1 MAGQRW
7 PVCVLAGGALA
18 AVACDVQARRWRAPL
33 LDAATIIAIG
43 LALTGVAALVP
54 VPVGVL
60 GAVAGCALLLA
71 RRDTAAAT
79 FALAGAATP
88 VLVALA
94 EQRVG
99 AGTLD
104 RIGATGEVLTWS
116 APLAGVVAGLV
127 LAVVATRR
135 DAAPLAVAALAAP
148 AIGIVTGLGTGDV
161 DAAVWASLPGLVLVA
176 LEAVAALAPTGPW
189 RRVST
194 PAADVVAA
202 VSAAAALGAP
212 ADRRCP
218 RRAGP
223 AARAGRSRVGDDD
236 AAPVG
241 TRRRPRRSR
250 RRCARRG
257 HSPGARQLDAR
268 RGCRRRRRHRGRGGG
283 QASGPVSDRGIR
295 RVGSR
300 TRPRRPPGG

>member
-1 MAGQRW
+1 ML
-7 PVCVLAGGALA
+7 VGGALA

-33 LDAATIIAIG
+33 LDVATIIAIG

-79 FALAGAATP
+79 FAMAGAATP

-116 APLAGVVAGLV
+116 APLAGAVAGLV

-148 AIGIVTGLGTGDV
+148 AIGIVTGLGPATSTPPCGR
-161 DAAVWASLPGLVLVA
+161 ACPGSSSS
-176 LEAVAALAPTGPW
+176 PW
-189 RRVST
+189 RRS
-194 PAADVVAA
+194 PH
-202 VSAAAALGAP
+202 SLAP
-212 ADRRCP
+212 AHGAGSARRRP
-218 RRAGP
+218 MSSP
-223 AARAGRSRVGDDD
+223 PS
-236 AAPVG
+236 
-241 TRRRPRRSR
+241 RRRPRS
-250 RRCARRG
+250 A
-257 HSPGARQLDAR
+257 
-268 RGCRRRRRHRGRGGG
+268 HR
-283 QASGPVSDRGIR
+283 
-295 RVGSR
+295 
-300 TRPRRPPGG
+300 